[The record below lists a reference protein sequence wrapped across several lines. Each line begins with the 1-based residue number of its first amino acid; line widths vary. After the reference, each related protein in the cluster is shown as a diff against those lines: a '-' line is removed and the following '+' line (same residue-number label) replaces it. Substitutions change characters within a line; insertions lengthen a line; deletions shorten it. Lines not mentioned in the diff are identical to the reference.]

1 MKKIIIFLL
10 IGILMSSCSNI
21 KSTDIEPPFEN
32 TKEIEKEEKILINP
46 AGTTLKTRILTPE
59 GYERTDE
66 SNESLT
72 SFLRNYEMK
81 EHSSPVLLY
90 DGTEK
95 WNQNAHAA
103 VFKLPLEDEDLQ
115 QCADSIMRVF
125 AEFYWHKGQHE
136 KIAFHFTNGFLCEY
150 SKWKEGY
157 RVSVTDGGAHL
168 KKSASYDDSY
178 EAFVKYMRIVAS
190 YAGTS
195 SMEAFES
202 ETISLSDLNTG
213 DVILKGGSPGH
224 VVMVADIC
232 LNSDGKKAFLLAQG
246 YMPAQEFHILL
257 NPAHEDDN
265 PWYFEEDL
273 KFPLHTPEYTF
284 DNENMIKR
292 LKY

>member
-72 SFLRNYEMK
+72 TFLRNYEMN
-81 EHSSPVLLY
+81 EHGSPVLLY

-136 KIAFHFTNGFLCEY
+136 KRMA
-150 SKWKEGY
+150 
-157 RVSVTDGGAHL
+157 
-168 KKSASYDDSY
+168 
-178 EAFVKYMRIVAS
+178 
-190 YAGTS
+190 
-195 SMEAFES
+195 
-202 ETISLSDLNTG
+202 
-213 DVILKGGSPGH
+213 
-224 VVMVADIC
+224 
-232 LNSDGKKAFLLAQG
+232 
-246 YMPAQEFHILL
+246 
-257 NPAHEDDN
+257 
-265 PWYFEEDL
+265 
-273 KFPLHTPEYTF
+273 
-284 DNENMIKR
+284 
-292 LKY
+292 